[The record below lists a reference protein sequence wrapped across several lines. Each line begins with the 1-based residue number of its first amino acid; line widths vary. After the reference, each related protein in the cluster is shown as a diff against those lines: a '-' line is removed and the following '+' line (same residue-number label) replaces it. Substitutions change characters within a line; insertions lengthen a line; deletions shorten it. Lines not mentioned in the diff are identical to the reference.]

1 MHTDS
6 KKRNFISV
14 LKLLTTGDKV
24 LVVMLIF
31 LGIFSTFFINI
42 KRLPGEMCSVEVSGK
57 NTNQLKLSESQ
68 IFSVTGP
75 RGKTQIQI
83 KDNKVRVTNSACR
96 EKICVRSG
104 WINKTG
110 QIIVCVPNKVVIKI
124 NGEKHDFF
132 NVITQ

>member
-1 MHTDS
+1 MFTDS
-6 KKRNFISV
+6 KKQNFISV

-24 LVVMLIF
+24 LVVMLIC
-31 LGIFSTFFINI
+31 LGIFSTFFFNI

-57 NTNQLKLSESQ
+57 NTNQLKLSENQ

-75 RGKTQIQI
+75 RGKTLIQI
-83 KDNKVRVTNSACR
+83 MDNKVRVTNSACR

-110 QIIVCVPNKVVIKI
+110 QIIVCVPNRVVVKI
-124 NGEKHDFF
+124 DGVNNDFF